1 MHVFPPYDER
11 IVSVCDRVFVVVVV
25 VVVVDDDDI
34 TPPHEQPHAIFG
46 G

>member
-11 IVSVCDRVFVVVVV
+11 IVSVCDRVFVVV
-25 VVVVDDDDI
+25 DDDDI